1 MPDEWAVQCKAV
13 TKHFG
18 QRMVLDGVDFR
29 VARHEHCALVGEN
42 GSGKSTLLKIIA
54 GLTMFDAGTISVLDA
69 TLIPRRHTIARG
81 IGLVL
86 EGVSLLPQLT
96 GLQNLELL
104 AGLITDPVEAGA
116 VHLRPL
122 LHEVGL
128 DPDDHRRVGQYSRG
142 MRQRLNLAQALVPRP
157 QLLLLDEPSNGL
169 DPAGI
174 AWLISWV
181 GGLQDVT
188 VIMASHREDEISA
201 MCSSVWRIADGSV
214 RAELQGSE

>member
-18 QRMVLDGVDFR
+18 QRLVLEDVDFR

-42 GSGKSTLLKIIA
+42 GSGKSTLLKVIA
-54 GLTMFDAGTISVLDA
+54 GLTMFDAGSINVLDA

-104 AGLITDPVEAGA
+104 AGLITDPMQAGA

-128 DPDDHRRVGQYSRG
+128 DPDDHRRVGQYSLG

-157 QLLLLDEPSNGL
+157 
-169 DPAGI
+169 
-174 AWLISWV
+174 
-181 GGLQDVT
+181 
-188 VIMASHREDEISA
+188 
-201 MCSSVWRIADGSV
+201 
-214 RAELQGSE
+214 